1 MSTPDFSVAHVN
13 TTNLPATQTQ
23 APSRCDLAIV
33 GGGIVGLAVA
43 RELTRRHPRK
53 SVCVLERETSI
64 GAHQTG
70 HNSGVI
76 HAGVYYTPGSLKARL
91 CVAGARELYEYCESR
106 GIAVEAC
113 GKVIVATDAGEL
125 DRLEELERRGRANGV
140 PGLRRIDAHEIE
152 ALEPH
157 ARGIAGL
164 HSPGTGIVDFGAVS
178 RAYGQDVLEAGGSVV
193 TGCGVQG
200 VEPRGAALRLLH
212 AGGATEAAHAIFCAG
227 AWADRL
233 AVAAGADPDPR
244 IVPFRG
250 AYLRLVPERRQ
261 LVRALIYPVPD
272 PALPFLGVHLTRHID
287 GDVLIGPTALLAGA
301 RDAYALWRV
310 RRADL
315 LDTLAWPGSWRMFR
329 RWWRTGLTELGHATL
344 RSTLVRA
351 AARYV
356 PELRAQ
362 DVEPAAL
369 AGVRA
374 QALGRDGRL
383 VDDFVFS
390 ATPRALHVRNAPSP
404 AATSSLAIGR
414 YVVEEA
420 ERGFGL

>member
-1 MSTPDFSVAHVN
+1 MLVSRDL
-13 TTNLPATQTQ
+13 LPATQTQ
-23 APSRCDLAIV
+23 APSRCDLAVV

-43 RELTRRHPRK
+43 RELARRHPRK
-53 SVCVLERETSI
+53 SVCVLEREASI
-64 GAHQTG
+64 GTHQTG

-91 CVAGARELYEYCESR
+91 CVEGARELYAYCEKR
-106 GIAVEAC
+106 GIASEAC
-113 GKVIVATDAGEL
+113 GKLIVATDASEL
-125 DRLEELERRGRANGV
+125 SRLEELERRGRANGV
-140 PGLRRIDAHEIE
+140 PGLRRIDAREIE

-164 HSPGTGIVDFGAVS
+164 HPPGTGIVDFGAVA
-178 RAYGQDVLEAGGSVV
+178 RAYAEDVLKAGGSVL
-193 TGCGVQG
+193 TGCGIKG
-200 VEPRGAALRLLH
+200 VEPRCRALRLLH
-212 AGGATEAAHAIFCAG
+212 AQGATEAGHAIFCAG

-250 AYLRLVPERRQ
+250 AYLRLKPARRG
-261 LVRALIYPVPD
+261 LVRSLIYPVPD
-272 PALPFLGVHLTRHID
+272 PSLPFLGVHLTKHID

-301 RDAYALWRV
+301 RDAYRLARI
-310 RRADL
+310 RREDL

-329 RWWRTGLTELGHATL
+329 HWWRTGLTELSHAAW

-356 PELRAQ
+356 PELRAD
-362 DVEPAAL
+362 DVEPAF

-414 YVVEEA
+414 YVAEEA
-420 ERGFGL
+420 ERGLGLES